1 MLNAYIYAKYICLSF
16 FLFFLSDLNGV
27 LEKSIGEVGDL
38 LLVELHAVLH
48 HAGLHHL
55 TQVTLV
61 YQPVICTGG
70 KDVEKLKNHT
80 DKKEKKIFFIYNEI
94 QMGAIANSY
103 VLNTEG
109 LSNL

>member
-1 MLNAYIYAKYICLSF
+1 MHTFVLYICLSF
-16 FLFFLSDLNGV
+16 FLFFLSDLDGI
-27 LEKSIGEVGDL
+27 LEESIGEVGDL

-70 KDVEKLKNHT
+70 KDLETEKPPR
-80 DKKEKKIFFIYNEI
+80 
-94 QMGAIANSY
+94 
-103 VLNTEG
+103 
-109 LSNL
+109 